1 MLDATHILHVAD
13 DFVLKRGGKLAE
25 VYMAYETW
33 GQRNVQGTN
42 SILLFGGLSPSA
54 HACAS
59 TDDPTPGWW
68 EWMIGPGKP
77 IDTNDYHVICV
88 NPMGSCFGSTGPAS
102 LNPATGNPYGP
113 DFPELSIED
122 MARSAHALVELLG
135 IQTLDTVIGV
145 SLGGMTALAYAIEF
159 ADEVEQLVSISS
171 AMRAEAAAIA
181 MRSLQ
186 REIIRNDPA
195 WQQGRYLAATGPQD
209 GMRMARK
216 LGLISYRSA
225 EEWRQRF
232 GHERVTAESDSSD
245 KFSLEFQVESYL
257 DANARKF
264 VSCFDANCYLYLSR
278 SMDWFDVADFAA
290 TDEAAL
296 ARISARR
303 ALVIGV
309 ESDTLYPVHQQ
320 RAMADLLCEQGSD
333 VEFVSMPSIQGHDAF
348 LVDRERF
355 APVLKSF
362 FADDSLLVD
371 TEPYQV
377 IQCAAANLG

>member
-1 MLDATHILHVAD
+1 MPDATRILRVFDRFA
-13 DFVLKRGGKLAE
+13 LKRGGELAE
-25 VYMAYETW
+25 VQLAYETW

-59 TDDPTPGWW
+59 TEDPTPGWW
-68 EWMIGPGKP
+68 EWMVGPGKP
-77 IDTNDYHVICV
+77 IDTDAYHVICV

-102 LNPATGNPYGP
+102 INPEIGKPYGP

-135 IQTLDTVIGV
+135 IQTLHTVIGV

-195 WQQGRYLAATGPQD
+195 WEQGYYPPAAGPQN

-232 GHERVTAESDSSD
+232 GHERVAAESTSSD
-245 KFSLEFQVESYL
+245 EFSLEFQVESYL

-296 ARISARR
+296 ARVTARR

-309 ESDTLYPVHQQ
+309 ETDTLYPIHQQ
-320 RAMADLLCEQGSD
+320 RAMADLLCEQGAD
-333 VEFVSMPSIQGHDAF
+333 VEFVVMPSIQGHDAF

-362 FADDSLLVD
+362 FADDTLLTD
-371 TEPYQV
+371 TAPYQV
-377 IQCAAANLG
+377 SQCAAAI

>member
-1 MLDATHILHVAD
+1 MSRATRILRVAD
-13 DFVLKRGGKLAE
+13 HFALKRGGSLPE
-25 VYMAYETW
+25 VQLAYETW
-33 GQRNVQGTN
+33 GQRNASDNN
-42 SILLFGGLSPSA
+42 SILLFGGLSPDA
-54 HACAS
+54 HACAGP
-59 TDDPTPGWW
+59 DEPEPGWW

-77 IDTNDYHVICV
+77 VDTSVYHVICV
-88 NPMGSCFGSTGPAS
+88 NPLGSCFGSTGPAS
-102 LNPATGNPYGP
+102 VNPATGKPYGP

-122 MARSAHALVELLG
+122 MARSAHELVRLLG
-135 IQTLDTVIGV
+135 IPKLHTVIGA
-145 SLGGMTALAYAIEF
+145 SLGGMTALSYAIEF

-181 MRSLQ
+181 IRSLQ
-186 REIIRNDPA
+186 REIIRNDPD
-195 WQQGRYLAATGPQD
+195 WREGRYTPGEGPRN

-225 EEWRQRF
+225 DEWRQRF
-232 GHERVTAESDSSD
+232 GHERIAADDDAEEE
-245 KFSLEFQVESYL
+245 FSLEFQVESYL

-264 VSCFDANCYLYLSR
+264 VGRFDANCYLYLSR

-309 ESDTLYPVHQQ
+309 ESDSLYPIHQQ
-320 RAMADLLCEQGSD
+320 RALADLLCEQGHD
-333 VEFVSMPSIQGHDAF
+333 VEFVAMPSIQGHDAF

-355 APVLKSF
+355 APVLKKF
-362 FADDSLLVD
+362 LDDTAQAADAQA
-371 TEPYQV
+371 YQV
-377 IQCAAANLG
+377 SQCAAAS

>member
-1 MLDATHILHVAD
+1 MPDATRILRVSDRFA
-13 DFVLKRGGKLAE
+13 LKRGGELAE
-25 VYMAYETW
+25 VQLAYETW

-68 EWMIGPGKP
+68 EWMIGPGKS
-77 IDTNDYHVICV
+77 IDTDVYHVICV

-102 LNPATGNPYGP
+102 INPETGKPYGP

-135 IQTLDTVIGV
+135 IQMLHTVIGV

-159 ADEVEQLVSISS
+159 SDEVEQLVSISS

-195 WQQGRYLAATGPQD
+195 WEQGYYPPAAGPRD

-232 GHERVTAESDSSD
+232 GHERISAGSTSSD
-245 KFSLEFQVESYL
+245 EFSLEFQVESYL

-296 ARISARR
+296 ARIGARR

-309 ESDTLYPVHQQ
+309 ESDTLYPIHQQ
-320 RAMADLLCEQGSD
+320 RAMADLLCEQGAD
-333 VEFVSMPSIQGHDAF
+333 VEFVVMPSIQGHDAF

-362 FADDSLLVD
+362 FADDALLAD
-371 TEPYQV
+371 TVPYQV
-377 IQCAAANLG
+377 SQCAAAS

>member
-1 MLDATHILHVAD
+1 MSNATRIMRVAD
-13 DFVLKRGGKLAE
+13 RFVMKRGGELPE
-25 VYMAYETW
+25 VQLAYETW
-33 GQRNVQGTN
+33 GQRNASDTN

-54 HACAS
+54 HVCAPEE
-59 TDDPTPGWW
+59 DPASGWW
-68 EWMIGPGKP
+68 EWMVGAGKP
-77 IDTNDYHVICV
+77 LDTDVYHVICV
-88 NPMGSCFGSTGPAS
+88 NPLGSCFGSTSPAS
-102 LNPATGNPYGP
+102 VNPATGQPYGP

-122 MARSAHALVELLG
+122 MARSVRALVKLLG
-135 IQTLDTVIGV
+135 VRKLHTVMGV

-171 AMRAEAAAIA
+171 AMRAEAVAIA
-181 MRSLQ
+181 IRSLQ

-195 WQQGRYLAATGPQD
+195 WKHGRYMSGSGPHD

-225 EEWRQRF
+225 DEWRQRF
-232 GHERVTAESDSSD
+232 GHKRVAVDEASSD
-245 KFSLEFQVESYL
+245 EFSLEFQVESYL

-264 VSCFDANCYLYLSR
+264 ESCFDANCYLYLSR
-278 SMDWFDVADFAA
+278 SMDWFDIADFAA

-296 ARISARR
+296 ARITVRR

-309 ESDTLYPVHQQ
+309 ESDTLYPIHQQ
-320 RAMADLLCEQGSD
+320 RALADLLCEQGHD

-355 APVLKSF
+355 APVLESY
-362 FADDSLLVD
+362 FADDALL
-371 TEPYQV
+371 TEAAPYRV
-377 IQCAAANLG
+377 SQCAAAS